1 MEDPNPPP
9 NLSLT
14 GPLAQRRQQTLST
27 RTIHR
32 SQLSPPQSPT
42 ITTNPNAPLPQAIS
56 RATQIS
62 LSASPTSSPS
72 TSPGQAAYRQTQVF
86 YNQMHLRLNHLRVGL
101 IQDLQNR
108 DRCRRYNPSRSQTR
122 ETFTSL
128 FEKRQ
133 EIAMLQER
141 IASMVQGIQD
151 LGSENEDA
159 AWWDAA
165 SLGCVGEEEAAA
177 EEAGEW
183 IRENRL
189 TDQEV
194 NEAIAEA
201 WREVYPERELGW

>member
-1 MEDPNPPP
+1 MEDPNPPH

-14 GPLAQRRQQTLST
+14 GLLAQRRQQTLST

-42 ITTNPNAPLPQAIS
+42 ITTNPNAPFPQAIS

-62 LSASPTSSPS
+62 PSASPTSSPS

-86 YNQMHLRLNHLRVGL
+86 YNQMHLRLNTLRSEL
-101 IQDLQNR
+101 IQEFQNR
-108 DRCRRYNPSRSQTR
+108 DRCRRNNPSRSQTR
-122 ETFTSL
+122 ETLASL

-141 IASMVQGIQD
+141 IASMAQSIQD
-151 LGSENEDA
+151 LDENVDGMS
-159 AWWDAA
+159 DAA
-165 SLGCVGEEEAAA
+165 SLGCVTEEEAAA

-189 TDQEV
+189 TNEEV
-194 NEAIAEA
+194 REAIAEA
-201 WREVYPERELGW
+201 WREVYPERKSGW